1 MNYAREGLIKSPTFH
16 FDAKLKGGSTVQFVL
31 ADEWDVEGR
40 LGRTVH
46 SMAGVR
52 SEFGYY
58 FGGERATRRLERS
71 YSLETELTCAVSD
84 HSGGAPATYKGTPY
98 TQ

>member
-1 MNYAREGLIKSPTFH
+1 MSPAFP
-16 FDAKLKGGSTVQFVL
+16 FDAKLTGGSTVQFVL
-31 ADEWDVEGR
+31 ADEWDVEGG
-40 LGRTVH
+40 LDRTVH

-58 FGGERATRRLERS
+58 FGGGRATSKPEGAI
-71 YSLETELTCAVSD
+71 SLETELTCAASD